1 MTPWLKPRGDQ
12 SLGGCVNLLLPSCE
26 FVPFNPYCA
35 SVLRGRMVC
44 AADLHAAGRQGTQEG
59 TATCRGCTPRTTH
72 TRHADLLTGW
82 TCTRRFPLV
91 ETQSGDLQSDTENQ
105 CRNPLRASAAGRP
118 RPRPTP
124 TPAQGPH
131 LRLQLGPSPRPTPG
145 PGIRPFSTAHSLVRG
160 PGPPCGPSKWPP
172 LECDPRTSSVGA
184 PDPWAAGH
192 YFLLLLSL
200 FLYLAAERGACP

>member
-1 MTPWLKPRGDQ
+1 MGR
-12 SLGGCVNLLLPSCE
+12 CVNLLLPSCE

-59 TATCRGCTPRTTH
+59 TATCKGCTPGTTH
-72 TRHADLLTGW
+72 TRHADSLTGW

-118 RPRPTP
+118 QPRPTP
-124 TPAQGPH
+124 WAPP
-131 LRLQLGPSPRPTPG
+131 RLTPG
-145 PGIRPFSTAHSLVRG
+145 PGIRSFSTARSLVRG

-172 LECDPRTSSVGA
+172 LECDPRTSSVGV
-184 PDPWAAGH
+184 PDLWAAGH
-192 YFLLLLSL
+192 CFLLLLSL
-200 FLYLAAERGACP
+200 FLYLAAERGACPCLFPLLGSADKIGGSVHLAF